1 MFCKHI
7 LALFLWCHSYQIVL
21 NPLLQLLGHTIQ
33 LTSLLTIIEN
43 NAAPSNNIL
52 NRIINNRNIHF
63 VLGSPITVEANQVA
77 LTPGHE
83 FALKCNIAEYPDE
96 KFLWFR
102 VRQYSNK
109 EQPPIET
116 KGMEEELKQGD
127 DRYIIQNNA
136 IIIKSPTLADV
147 GDYYCRVKNP
157 REDLESEKMILVR
170 ARPYIADFQID
181 SSTTKSAIVQ
191 EGKQLKLFCNI
202 IDDFALDSNL
212 KVSWHMSKF
221 DEIDMNDVING
232 EDGIRLESYNSTSH
246 ALIID
251 KVTKDHR
258 RFYKCQVT
266 NGIADNSKVI
276 LIRVKDK
283 YTVLWPTFGI
293 FIELVILIGVIVIVE
308 NRKVEPDRD
317 NTYDR
322 KAIQM

>member
-21 NPLLQLLGHTIQ
+21 NPLLQLLGNTLQ
-33 LTSLLTIIEN
+33 LTSII
-43 NAAPSNNIL
+43 ANIDDAQQTNSIF
-52 NRIINNRNIHF
+52 NRINNRNIYY
-63 VLGSPITVEANQVA
+63 VLGSPITVETNPVV

-83 FALKCNIAEYPDE
+83 IVLKCNVAEYPDE
-96 KFLWFR
+96 KISWYK
-102 VRQYSNK
+102 VRLYSNK
-109 EQPPIET
+109 EQPTIET
-116 KGMEEELKQGD
+116 KGIEEELKQDD
-127 DRYIIQNNA
+127 DRYIIQNNV
-136 IIIKSPTLADV
+136 IVVISPTLADV

-157 REDLESEKMILVR
+157 NINLEGEKMISVR

-181 SSTTKSAIVQ
+181 SSTTKSAVIE
-191 EGKQLKLFCNI
+191 EGKQLKLICNI
-202 IDDFALDSNL
+202 IDDFTADSNL

-221 DEIDMNDVING
+221 DEIDMNDVISG
-232 EDGIRLESYNSTSH
+232 EDGIRLETYNSTSH

-266 NGIADNSKVI
+266 NGIADNNKVI
-276 LIRVKDK
+276 FIRVKDK